1 MLFHSKQSNE
11 PAAPGVIGGHRGKRS
26 PMFYLWLLLGVALVA
41 VVGVMI
47 WQWAHDMSGVRREA
61 PKVPMIIPLP
71 PPPPPPPE
79 PPKQPEPEP
88 EKVVEPEPP
97 PEPKPTE
104 EPKPKEEAP
113 TPKDDMAKSMEMD
126 SNAQAGGDAFNIG
139 AGSGNGMSGSG
150 GGGGLG
156 NATYGQYL
164 SHIFQKILREDEST
178 RLLSFRL
185 QLNLWLNEAGQV
197 TRVDIVKS
205 SGEKDIDNKVV
216 AALRSAPAMSQK
228 PPKSL
233 SLPVRI
239 LLQGRRPG

>member
-11 PAAPGVIGGHRGKRS
+11 PAAYAVSGKKS
-26 PMFYLWLLLGVALVA
+26 PMFYLRLLLALALAAGIGVI
-41 VVGVMI
+41 I
-47 WQWAHDMSGVRREA
+47 WQWAQDMSGVRREA

-88 EKVVEPEPP
+88 EKVAEPEPP

-104 EPKPKEEAP
+104 QPKPQEEAP
-113 TPKDDMAKSMEMD
+113 KPADDMAKAMEMD
-126 SNAQAGGDAFNIG
+126 GSAQAGGDAFNIG
-139 AGSGNGMSGSG
+139 AGSGSGMSGSG

>member
-1 MLFHSKQSNE
+1 
-11 PAAPGVIGGHRGKRS
+11 
-26 PMFYLWLLLGVALVA
+26 MFYLRLLLALALAAGIGVI
-41 VVGVMI
+41 I
-47 WQWAHDMSGVRREA
+47 WQWAQDMSGVRREA

-79 PPKQPEPEP
+79 P
-88 EKVVEPEPP
+88 
-97 PEPKPTE
+97 KPQ
-104 EPKPKEEAP
+104 EEAP
-113 TPKDDMAKSMEMD
+113 KPADDMAKAMEMD
-126 SNAQAGGDAFNIG
+126 GSAQAGGDAFNIG
-139 AGSGNGMSGSG
+139 AGSGSGMSGSG

-228 PPKSL
+228 PSKSL

>member
-11 PAAPGVIGGHRGKRS
+11 PAAYAVSGKKS
-26 PMFYLWLLLGVALVA
+26 PMFYLRLLLALALAAGIGVI
-41 VVGVMI
+41 I
-47 WQWAHDMSGVRREA
+47 WQWAQDMSGVRREA

-79 PPKQPEPEP
+79 P
-88 EKVVEPEPP
+88 
-97 PEPKPTE
+97 KPQ
-104 EPKPKEEAP
+104 EEAP
-113 TPKDDMAKSMEMD
+113 KPADDMAKAMEMD
-126 SNAQAGGDAFNIG
+126 GSAQAGGDAFNIG
-139 AGSGNGMSGSG
+139 AGSGSGMSGSG

-228 PPKSL
+228 PSKSL

>member
-1 MLFHSKQSNE
+1 MLFNSKQTNQPAE
-11 PAAPGVIGGHRGKRS
+11 PRERRAKRS
-26 PMFYLWLLLGVALVA
+26 PKFYLWLALAVALVA
-41 VVGVMI
+41 VVGTFI
-47 WQWAHDMSGVRREA
+47 WQWANEMSGVRRET

-97 PEPKPTE
+97 PEPKPVE
-104 EPKPKEEAP
+104 EPKPQEEAP
-113 TPKDDMAKSMEMD
+113 KPADDLAKAMEMD
-126 SNAQAGGDAFNIG
+126 GAAQAGGDAFNIG
-139 AGSGNGMSGSG
+139 AGSGSGMSGSG
-150 GGGGLG
+150 GGGGIG

-164 SHIFQKILREDEST
+164 SHVFQKVLREDENT
-178 RLLSFRL
+178 RMLSFRL

-205 SGEKDIDNKVV
+205 SGERDIDEKVV
-216 AALRSAPAMSQK
+216 AALRRVPAMTQK